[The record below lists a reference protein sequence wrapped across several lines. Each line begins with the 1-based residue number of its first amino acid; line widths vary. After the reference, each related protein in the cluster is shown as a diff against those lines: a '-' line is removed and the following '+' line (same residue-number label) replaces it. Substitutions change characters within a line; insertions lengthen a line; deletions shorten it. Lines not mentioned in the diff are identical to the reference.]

1 MKLRNATNSARN
13 TSCILIIVDSER
25 EIDFGFANGFSNEIL
40 GDSEIMLSASAKR
53 HLDVSDYRKEKVEL
67 FFDVVGLLNQL
78 SAFASL
84 GVEDADDNVNSQV
97 NSAFQALLPSPDEIA
112 KILREQ
118 FNLTVSE
125 ENTIT
130 LDVNQI
136 L

>member
-1 MKLRNATNSARN
+1 M
-13 TSCILIIVDSER
+13 
-25 EIDFGFANGFSNEIL
+25 
-40 GDSEIMLSASAKR
+40 
-53 HLDVSDYRKEKVEL
+53 SDYRKEKVEL